1 MKQQCT
7 IHRLD
12 FYAQSGQW
20 RVVRHL
26 GLISVL
32 AITLATSCKNK
43 LGHSSQADAGHPLPG
58 ISSEQVDAINNESK
72 QPLYVGPTGTI
83 EGTITISGDAAP
95 DMTPFIDAIP
105 ANCAKAQELYGKL
118 FREGPGRVVADAL
131 VAVTNFHGYVKP
143 KSNHVDLSARDCGW
157 QQRTIALTYGQRIDV
172 KSADSQPYIP
182 QLLGA
187 PTGALL
193 VAIPNGE
200 AVPVLAREPG
210 HYVLIDS
217 MRLFS
222 KADVFVVRYPTTDVT
237 GLDGHYRITGI
248 PTGPATLSALL
259 PSTSSTATKSVTIE
273 ASKAVHVDLTLA
285 FDQSTFRP
293 RGKTSTAA
301 TSQGSPAPSQA
312 AP

>member
-1 MKQQCT
+1 MTQQRS

-12 FYAQSGQW
+12 CHARHYRCGFL
-20 RVVRHL
+20 RHL
-26 GLISVL
+26 GLISML

-43 LGHSSQADAGHPLPG
+43 LGHPSQADAGHALPG
-58 ISSEQVDAINNESK
+58 ISPERVDAVNNESK

-83 EGTITISGDAAP
+83 EGTITMSGDYAP

-105 ANCAKAQELYGKL
+105 ANCAKANELYGKL
-118 FREGPGRVVADAL
+118 FREGPGRAVADVL
-131 VAVTNFHGYVKP
+131 VAVTNFRGYVKP
-143 KSNHVDLSARDCGW
+143 KSDHVDLSARDCGW

-222 KADVFVVRYPTTDVT
+222 KADVFVVRYPTTDIT
-237 GLDGHYRITGI
+237 GTDGHYRITGI

-273 ASKAVHVDLTLA
+273 ASKAVHVDLTLT
-285 FDQSTFRP
+285 FDQSSFHP
-293 RGKTSTAA
+293 QGKTSPAA
-301 TSQGSPAPSQA
+301 SHSSPTSSQA

>member
-1 MKQQCT
+1 MTQQCS
-7 IHRLD
+7 IHRPD
-12 FYAQSGQW
+12 FHARPCRW

-26 GLISVL
+26 GLISML
-32 AITLATSCKNK
+32 TITLATSCKNR
-43 LGHSSQADAGHPLPG
+43 LGNTIQADAGHALPG
-58 ISSEQVDAINNESK
+58 ISSERVDAINNESK

-83 EGTITISGDAAP
+83 EGTITMSGDTAP
-95 DMTPFIDAIP
+95 DMIPYIDAIP
-105 ANCAKAQELYGKL
+105 ANCAKANELYGKL
-118 FREGPGRVVADAL
+118 FREGPDRVVADVL

-143 KSNHVDLSARDCGW
+143 KSDHVDLSARDCGW

-222 KADVFVVRYPTTDVT
+222 KADVFVVRYPTTDIT
-237 GLDGHYRITGI
+237 GLDGHYRISGI

-273 ASKAVHVDLTLA
+273 ASKAAHVDLTLA
-285 FDQSTFRP
+285 FDRTTFHP
-293 RGKTSTAA
+293 RGKTSPAA
-301 TSQGSPAPSQA
+301 SQGSPTPSQA